1 MHANMKRPPAF
12 AYDPADTVEIRIEK
26 QTVLLV
32 AGSCCLAGLVWS
44 LMYLVIFGPGLIA
57 FWPFLFVVI
66 MGIALAISH
75 VRRNHLIAAYAQII
89 CIIYISSLLQWTIG
103 DVFASG
109 IVIIW
114 AFIGPLT
121 ALLFFSFRRASVWL
135 LLFLVNVAITVS
147 FNDFFAARGQE
158 VSEGTQLFLFYTNLT
173 FAATVVFVFSGYFVH
188 SALLEREKA
197 NALLLN
203 VLPKEIA
210 PILKSGQKTIAD
222 HHDSVS
228 VLFADIVGSTPLFAD
243 LPPAEAVD
251 WLNECFSRFD
261 RLVEKYGLE
270 KIRTVGDN
278 YMIAAGAPSYRPDH
292 APAIAQLALDM
303 VAECRKMQPRNGKHM
318 MFRVGIHSGPLVAGV
333 IGTTK
338 FHYDVWGD
346 TVNIASRMES
356 HGEAGRVHI
365 SRATYEL
372 LGDGFHCTPRG
383 IIPIKGKGEM
393 ETWFLEGRN

>member
-1 MHANMKRPPAF
+1 
-12 AYDPADTVEIRIEK
+12 VETRIEK

-32 AGSCCLAGLVWS
+32 AGSCCLAGVIWS

-57 FWPFLFVVI
+57 IWPLLFVIIV
-66 MGIALAISH
+66 GIALAVAH
-75 VRRNHLIAAYAQII
+75 VRRNHYIAIYAQII

-109 IVIIW
+109 IVIVW

-121 ALLFFSFRRASVWL
+121 ALLFFSFRQASFWL
-135 LLFLVNVAITVS
+135 LVFLINVGITVS
-147 FNDFFAARGQE
+147 FNDIFAARGEE
-158 VSEGTQLFLFYTNLT
+158 VSEATQLFFFYTNLT
-173 FAATVVFVFSGYFVH
+173 FAATVVFVFSGYFVR
-188 SALLEREKA
+188 SAVLEREKA

-228 VLFADIVGSTPLFAD
+228 VLFADIVDSTPLFAD
-243 LPPAEAVD
+243 LSPAEAVD

-278 YMIAAGAPSYRPDH
+278 YMIAAGAPNYRPDH
-292 APAIAQLALDM
+292 AQAMANMALDM
-303 VAECRKMQPRNGKHM
+303 VVECRKMQPRNGKHM

-338 FHYDVWGD
+338 FHYDLWGD

-356 HGEAGRVHI
+356 QGQPGCIQVSEP
-365 SRATYEL
+365 TYL
-372 LGDGFHCTPRG
+372 LLQSKFEFEQRG
-383 IIPIKGKGEM
+383 PIEIKGKGPM
-393 ETWFLEGRN
+393 PTYFLLRRR